1 MRRANKKMINQFSKQ
16 LIHINEL
23 FSRLEDQIEGLRETI
38 EEYTNS
44 INGLEKKFW
53 GINFDQHEKIFEKT
67 IKENFEKSNLKD
79 FRNSDKVAKL
89 VFGQYKENWEILK
102 LAKEMKKRYENL
114 LQLKTKEYEEAK
126 EYKKIILEQI
136 NNNIQP
142 HIHETFN
149 SFIIDF
155 EN

>member
-1 MRRANKKMINQFSKQ
+1 MINQLSKQ
-16 LIHINEL
+16 LIHINGL
-23 FSRLEDQIEGLRETI
+23 FSRLEDQIEGLKKSI
-38 EEYTNS
+38 KDYTNS
-44 INGLEKKFW
+44 INELEKAFG

-79 FRNSDKVAKL
+79 FRNSDKVAKV
-89 VFGQYKENWEILK
+89 VFGQYRENWEILK

-149 SFIIDF
+149 SFFDNI
-155 EN
+155 ENFRDLEN

>member
-1 MRRANKKMINQFSKQ
+1 MINQLSKQ
-16 LIHINEL
+16 LIHINGL
-23 FSRLEDQIEGLRETI
+23 FSRLEDQIEGLKKSI
-38 EEYTNS
+38 KDYTNS
-44 INGLEKKFW
+44 INELEKAFG

-79 FRNSDKVAKL
+79 FRNSDKVAKV
-89 VFGQYKENWEILK
+89 VFGQYRENWEILK